1 LTVTATVPVDD
12 SAIVCMVD
20 EPTATLPKFKLVELT
35 VSVGTAAFNCSAKV
49 WAALPALA
57 EIVTACALLTEETV
71 AEKAALIAPA
81 ATVTEAGTITELL
94 LLARLTVNPPLGAAV
109 FSETVQASVP
119 APVIEAFVQVSP
131 VRTGTPVPL
140 RLMAAALLVDELLAK
155 VSIPLAAPAAVGSN
169 CTVSVAVW
177 FMFSVSGKLAP
188 ETEKPVPVRVAELMV
203 TAAVPVEDS
212 VIDCVVAAFTA
223 TLPKL
228 RLEELMLSV
237 GTAAFSCSAKV

>member
-1 LTVTATVPVDD
+1 ML
-12 SAIVCMVD
+12 I
-20 EPTATLPKFKLVELT
+20 EATLAVKL
-35 VSVGTAAFNCSAKV
+35 
-49 WAALPALA
+49 AL
-57 EIVTACALLTEETV
+57 V
-71 AEKAALIAPA
+71 APA
-81 ATVTEAGTITELL
+81 VTVTEAGTVTEALL
-94 LLARLTVNPPLGAAV
+94 LTRLTVKPPLPAAAL
-109 FSETVQASVP
+109 SETEQASVP

-140 RLMAAALLVDELLAK
+140 RLIAAEPLVDELLAK

-223 TLPKL
+223 TLPKF